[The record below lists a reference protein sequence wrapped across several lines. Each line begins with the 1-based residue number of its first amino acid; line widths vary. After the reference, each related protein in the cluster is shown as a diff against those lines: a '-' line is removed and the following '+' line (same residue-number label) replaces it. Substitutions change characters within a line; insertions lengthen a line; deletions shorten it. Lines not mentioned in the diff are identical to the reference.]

1 MHTLQYPYHRNA
13 TFSQSSDASQTP
25 NFPKTSTPYQ
35 NPARPN
41 HHPKHLP
48 YRNTTSN
55 FVLIKYSLCE
65 GYQLII
71 GCHFEDTQLIKY
83 SDCKDL
89 LAGSDSFNEFD
100 SNQLLGRDCPIL
112 FHGQMSFLLQFLLHL
127 GPSNSVSSL
136 HVLNF
141 SVCCSSDQILFR
153 SHNMI

>member
-1 MHTLQYPYHRNA
+1 MTRRNVSI
-13 TFSQSSDASQTP
+13 FE
-25 NFPKTSTPYQ
+25 NYKTV
-35 NPARPN
+35 PN
-41 HHPKHLP
+41 HSTLHIIQQVQRFCFPTVVCLP
-48 YRNTTSN
+48 CICFYEVFLN

-112 FHGQMSFLLQFLLHL
+112 FHGQMSFLLQFLSHL

-153 SHNMI
+153 SHSTI